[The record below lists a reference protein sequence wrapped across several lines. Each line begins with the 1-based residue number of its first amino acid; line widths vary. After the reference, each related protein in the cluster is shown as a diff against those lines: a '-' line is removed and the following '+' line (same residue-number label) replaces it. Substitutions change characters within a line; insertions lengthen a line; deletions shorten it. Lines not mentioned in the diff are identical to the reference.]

1 MVASGAE
8 PLTSRRCRLI
18 GVEIW
23 SFLCLTALIFHVYQ
37 MKIKIAD
44 SEGEVDQ

>member
-18 GVEIW
+18 GEEIW
-23 SFLCLTALIFHVYQ
+23 SFLCLAALIFHVYQ